1 MDNTLITFI
10 CNILIAFNI
19 VYSQAAAY
27 KESISDY
34 TKSKTINGYL
44 LAVFTVFAKVGNFV
58 YRLTRRVTNL
68 NGDSKSK
75 TTINYF
81 VTGTMDTLMVFI
93 ISLFMYKMFG
103 TYNSSVN
110 VEDFTFMEKILHFR
124 IYFVHF
130 LVTLAYYGFLYGLF
144 GGDNCRIQESIL
156 SKPFNAL
163 QKVGQAMT
171 TKETGLSVDS
181 IKEAISDERDATVNN
196 SIAASIINYGKSSI
210 GRILSTIGENV
221 SSLVSVYVGAKNI
234 LSFIMFLVVGYAV
247 GYAGNFLLWF
257 NTGRQIAVEGA
268 EDIVADALGNPV
280 EIITD
285 NIKDFLIIMLIV
297 CIVKIVAR
305 LVISILPRPLQT
317 KIYDG
322 SYKLNVKSQ
331 QSLKKM
337 SDDNFNSDSYAQK
350 YSNELIRAARRGDPR
365 WYDK

>member
-1 MDNTLITFI
+1 MDHMLIMFI
-10 CNILIAFNI
+10 CNILIVFNI

-58 YRLTRRVTNL
+58 YRLTRRFTNL

-81 VTGTMDTLMVFI
+81 VTGTMDTLTVFI
-93 ISLFMYKMFG
+93 ISLFMYKTFG
-103 TYNSSVN
+103 AYNSSVN

-130 LVTLAYYGFLYGLF
+130 LVTLAYYGFVYGLF
-144 GGDNCRIQESIL
+144 GGDNCRIQESVL

-171 TKETGLSVDS
+171 TKETGLSMDS
-181 IKEAISDERDATVNN
+181 IKEAVNDERDATVNN

-221 SSLVSVYVGAKNI
+221 SSLVSAYVGAKNI
-234 LSFIMFLVVGYAV
+234 LSFIMFLVVGYA
-247 GYAGNFLLWF
+247 GSFLLRF

-268 EDIVADALGNPV
+268 EDIVADAMGNPV

-297 CIVKIVAR
+297 CIVKVVAR
-305 LVISILPRPLQT
+305 LVISILPRTLQT

-322 SYKLNVKSQ
+322 SYQLNVKSQ

-337 SDDNFNSDSYAQK
+337 SDDNFNSDAYAQA
-350 YSNELIRAARRGDPR
+350 YSNELLRAAHRGAVR
-365 WYDK
+365 